1 MLGGCYINKERALT
15 HKWVCTMQVG
25 LKDWYSDIQTCQH
38 RVKYVN
44 AIRIFNTVMQEHILI
59 RFGILSFPRISPEGL
74 GIHPHPVTE
83 GKSYVVRQI
92 NFLAF
97 RPMILIF
104 FLQVK
109 IFFTKIGGRG
119 RKVKHPLHF
128 DTSSLMF
135 AIFIYWITVK
145 PLNVKIS

>member
-1 MLGGCYINKERALT
+1 
-15 HKWVCTMQVG
+15 
-25 LKDWYSDIQTCQH
+25 
-38 RVKYVN
+38 
-44 AIRIFNTVMQEHILI
+44 MQEHILI

-109 IFFTKIGGRG
+109 IFLQRLGGG
-119 RKVKHPLHF
+119 VEK
-128 DTSSLMF
+128 
-135 AIFIYWITVK
+135 
-145 PLNVKIS
+145 LNTPCILIHLL